1 MKTKRKSKVRK
12 WIIFSVIIIAVAAAA
27 AAYLLR
33 PKPIAYD
40 NVVAQKGDITT
51 NYTFS
56 GNIETKNRQTVMS
69 EKIMQVSKLNFQEG
83 ATVKEGDILIKTTT
97 GDEIKAKI
105 NGEITNLAAEE
116 GAQVMAGTTL
126 MEIVD
131 YDNLQISIKV
141 DEYDLPSVKT
151 GREATVKIGAI
162 QKYLTGKISRISRE
176 GTVAGGVTF
185 FTTVKIGA
193 IQKYLTGKISRIS
206 REGTVA
212 GGVTFFTADIDLAKN
227 ASLLIGMTADVT
239 IQNQKATGVVTLP
252 MTAIQFDAN
261 NAPFVLKKGENN
273 TVVQTEI
280 TTGINDGQTVEI
292 KKGVAEGETIYYSK
306 TKAANNLDLGG
317 RMQGGQTSDGNT

>member
-185 FTTVKIGA
+185 FT
-193 IQKYLTGKISRIS
+193 
-206 REGTVA
+206 
-212 GGVTFFTADIDLAKN
+212 ADIDLAKN